1 MPLNFFQ
8 VYYLTIVLFKHQK
21 LTKFHVDK
29 PLGEVREREVKRDDP
44 LKKTLGS
51 HWSWCVSIC

>member
-1 MPLNFFQ
+1 MPLNFLQ

-44 LKKTLGS
+44 LKKKTLGS
-51 HWSWCVSIC
+51 HWS